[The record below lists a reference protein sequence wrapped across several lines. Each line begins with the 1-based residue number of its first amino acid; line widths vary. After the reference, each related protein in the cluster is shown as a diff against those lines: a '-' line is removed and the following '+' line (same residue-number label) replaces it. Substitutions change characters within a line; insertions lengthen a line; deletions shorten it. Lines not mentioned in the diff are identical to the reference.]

1 MTFLRGG
8 GGMSPEERPHDVSR
22 GQNQYVTLP
31 LVERQTNLDLVY
43 DKHKLSLYIQVIST
57 PKRMSINELL
67 KNLACVLNHYS
78 LKRFKLHLTQQ
89 MLIFIK
95 HKIIETP

>member
-1 MTFLRGG
+1 
-8 GGMSPEERPHDVSR
+8 MSPEERPHDVSR

-31 LVERQTNLDLVY
+31 LVERQTNLDLEH
-43 DKHKLSLYIQVIST
+43 DKHKFSLYIQVIST

-78 LKRFKLHLTQQ
+78 LKRFKLHDITLTQQ
-89 MLIFIK
+89 MLIYIK